1 MSGITG
7 ARYVVETAAERLARE
22 QRAQWQQFVQV
33 RGELEALRAEA
44 EAYRSVYGSRISR
57 VAAGARARPQHSPR
71 RIAAA
76 TADVALLVGR
86 ERERLRTE
94 VLAASRQDVS
104 GLLAAPAAGAGRPAA
119 RPRRQWDER
128 TVAEPDTRQRDD
140 TATRAAP
147 ARADAAAQEQHRAR
161 ATRAAE
167 LLSRLPAA
175 TPDEVR
181 APCAAAVAEI
191 AAGAPPSRAHLLLR
205 DLAERVTAQQR
216 AEERVALARR
226 DLLTIAAP
234 LETVPGDA
242 ATRVRKRVARL
253 VADRVDHVPDGLR
266 AEADEVVAQAD
277 RARRRKAVADAVRVG
292 LTDLGYRVGDG
303 FDTALAGA
311 GVAYAAMDGDTGY
324 GVKVLL
330 DRDDPVIRT
339 QVVRAGSARAERTE
353 DAAAEQKFCDD
364 YEVIKRR
371 VRRAGIPIDQF
382 GQVDPGR
389 QAVQVV
395 ADEMIP
401 AQAHRAAGQQRR
413 QGL

>member
-57 VAAGARARPQHSPR
+57 VAAGARARPHHSPR

-104 GLLAAPAAGAGRPAA
+104 GLLAAPTTGATRPA

-128 TVAEPDTRQRDD
+128 TDAGPDPRQRDD
-140 TATRAAP
+140 AA
-147 ARADAAAQEQHRAR
+147 ARARARDDAAAQERLRAR

-191 AAGAPPSRAHLLLR
+191 AAGAPASRAHLLLR
-205 DLAERVTAQQR
+205 DLEERVTAQQR

-234 LETVPGDA
+234 LETVPGEA
-242 ATRVRKRVARL
+242 AARLRRRVARL
-253 VADRVDHVPDGLR
+253 VADRADHVPDGLR

-303 FDTALAGA
+303 FDTALAGT

-339 QVVRAGSARAERTE
+339 QVVRAGGARAARFDDADAER
-353 DAAAEQKFCDD
+353 KFCDD

-371 VRRAGIPIDQF
+371 VRRAGIPLDQF

-389 QAVQVV
+389 QAVQIV

-401 AQAHRAAGQQRR
+401 AQAHRAAGQQRG

>member
-1 MSGITG
+1 MSGFTG

-76 TADVALLVGR
+76 TAEVALLVGR

-104 GLLAAPAAGAGRPAA
+104 GLLAAPAAGATQPA

-128 TVAEPDTRQRDD
+128 TVTEPDARRRDD
-140 TATRAAP
+140 ATARAA
-147 ARADAAAQEQHRAR
+147 RAGDDAAAQERHRAR

-181 APCAAAVAEI
+181 TPCAAAVAEI
-191 AAGAPPSRAHLLLR
+191 AAGAPASRAHLLLR
-205 DLAERVTAQQR
+205 DLEERVTAQQR
-216 AEERVALARR
+216 AEEHVALTRR

-234 LETVPGDA
+234 LETVPGEA
-242 ATRVRKRVARL
+242 AARLRRRVARL
-253 VADRVDHVPDGLR
+253 VADRADHVPDGLR

-303 FDTALAGA
+303 FDTALAGT

-339 QVVRAGSARAERTE
+339 QVVRAGTAHAARTE
-353 DAAAEQKFCDD
+353 DDAAAERKFCDD